1 MRISEL
7 AERAGLSVATVKFY
21 LREGLL
27 MPGHSRSATQ
37 SDYDD
42 AHLARLRLIRALA
55 EVGGLSL
62 ASVRDVLQAIG
73 SDPQDVATAVGT
85 AHEALGAA
93 HRSAGVTEPVQALAV
108 LAQLGWTVWPDSSAV
123 RQLDAAL
130 TAAAGVGLPTTPE
143 RMRVYAD
150 AALQI
155 AVSDIAT
162 VPQGSPDATAA
173 YVVLGT
179 VLYEPVLLA
188 LRRLAQQQ
196 VYSAR
201 AGQDG
206 DSGPAPVAGTAPRNR

>member
-7 AERAGLSVATVKFY
+7 AERAGLSVATVKYY

-27 MPGHSRSATQ
+27 MPGQSRSATQ

-62 ASVRDVLQAIG
+62 ASVRDVLTAIG

-93 HRSAGVTEPVQALAV
+93 HRSAGGAEPVLAVAALAE
-108 LAQLGWTVWPDSSAV
+108 LGWTVWPDSAAV

-130 TAAAGVGLPTTPE
+130 TAAASVGLATTPQ
-143 RMRVYAD
+143 RLRVYAD
-150 AALQI
+150 AAMQV
-155 AVSDIAT
+155 ATSDIDT
-162 VPQGSPDATAA
+162 VPRDSADATAA

-179 VLYEPVLLA
+179 VLYEPILLA

-196 VYSAR
+196 VYASR
-201 AGQDG
+201 AQHDG
-206 DSGPAPVAGTAPRNR
+206 HRNE